1 MHTDRHAMSFL
12 LARSLLLLPSLS
24 VLAQPV
30 ATRGVPEHTILFV
43 CEHGSAKSIIAAAHF
58 NDLAAR
64 TGSPYRA
71 IARGINPDREIPSY
85 VKSGLRAERLD
96 IRGWQPKQ
104 FTERD
109 ALTADRV
116 IALGCALPLSKAS
129 AAEKLRDWDIPPPIE
144 NYQNASR
151 SIVERI
157 ALLLKELPSKQI
169 LQ

>member
-1 MHTDRHAMSFL
+1 MHTNRLAVSFL
-12 LARSLLLLPSLS
+12 TVGSLLPLPSVS
-24 VLAQPV
+24 VLVQPGPMRDV
-30 ATRGVPEHTILFV
+30 QDHTILFV

-71 IARGINPDREIPSY
+71 IARGLHPDTEIPLY
-85 VKSGLRAERLD
+85 VKSGLRAEHLN

-104 FTERD
+104 FNETE

-116 IALGCALPLSKAS
+116 ITLGCALPTAKAF
-129 AAEKLRDWDIPPPIE
+129 AADKLQDWNIPSPSE

-151 SIVERI
+151 SISERV
-157 ALLLKELPSKQI
+157 ALLFKELAGKPT

>member
-1 MHTDRHAMSFL
+1 MQTDRVAVSL
-12 LARSLLLLPSLS
+12 SLAWSLLLVPSLS

-30 ATRGVPEHTILFV
+30 ATGGVQDHTILFV
-43 CEHGSAKSIIAAAHF
+43 REHGSAKSIIAAAHS

-71 IARGINPDREIPSY
+71 IARGLHPDREIPSY

-96 IRGWQPKQ
+96 VRGWQPKQ
-104 FTERD
+104 FIQKE

-116 IALGCALPLSKAS
+116 ITLGCALPLSKAF
-129 AAEKLRDWDIPPPIE
+129 AADKVRDWDIPAPIE

-151 SIVERI
+151 SIVESI

-169 LQ
+169 PQ

>member
-1 MHTDRHAMSFL
+1 MHTNPLELSFRM
-12 LARSLLLLPSLS
+12 ARSLLLLPIVS

-30 ATRGVPEHTILFV
+30 PTRGVQEHTILFV

-71 IARGINPDREIPSY
+71 IARGLHPDREIPSY

-96 IRGWQPKQ
+96 VRDWQPKQ
-104 FTERD
+104 FIEKD

-116 IALGCALPLSKAS
+116 ITLGCALPTSKAF
-129 AAEKLRDWDIPPPIE
+129 AAGKLQDWNVPSPSE
-144 NYQNASR
+144 NYQKASR
-151 SIVERI
+151 AIAERVE
-157 ALLLKELPSKQI
+157 LLLRELAGEQT

>member
-1 MHTDRHAMSFL
+1 MHTDR
-12 LARSLLLLPSLS
+12 LAVSLFMAWSLPLAPSLS

-30 ATRGVPEHTILFV
+30 ATRGVQDHTILFV

-71 IARGINPDREIPSY
+71 IARGLHPDTEIPAY

-104 FTERD
+104 FIERD

-116 IALGCALPLSKAS
+116 ITLGCALPLSKAF
-129 AAEKLRDWDIPPPIE
+129 AADKVRDWDIPPPIE

-157 ALLLKELPSKQI
+157 ALLLKELPSK
-169 LQ
+169 

>member
-1 MHTDRHAMSFL
+1 MHTNRLEVSFL
-12 LARSLLLLPSLS
+12 IVGTLVLLPSPS
-24 VLAQPV
+24 VLAQTV
-30 ATRGVPEHTILFV
+30 ATRGVQDHTILFV
-43 CEHGSAKSIIAAAHF
+43 CEHGSAKSVIAAAHF

-71 IARGINPDREIPSY
+71 IARGLHPDTEIPPY
-85 VKSGLRAERLD
+85 VKRGLRAERLD

-104 FTERD
+104 FIERD

-116 IALGCALPLSKAS
+116 ITLGCALPLSKAL
-129 AAEKLRDWDIPPPIE
+129 AADKLQDWDIPPPIE

-151 SIVERI
+151 SIVERV
-157 ALLLKELPSKQI
+157 ALLLKELAGKQT